1 MQRKFWPLIPVTTMQ
16 PARECHVTSLHRIR
30 AVFTFESLDAGFTDC
45 RSAHFGQPPAP
56 PASSN
61 LLFSRMFSRT
71 AVPGEG
77 LTTWG
82 GPPPPSIRRSRI
94 PAPTQSGHRVMSA

>member
-1 MQRKFWPLIPVTTMQ
+1 MRRKFWPLIPVTTMQ

-30 AVFTFESLDAGFTDC
+30 AVFTFESVDAGFADW

-56 PASSN
+56 PAGSV
-61 LLFSRMFSRT
+61 LLFSRT
-71 AVPGEG
+71 AMPGEG
-77 LTTWG
+77 LTAWG

-94 PAPTQSGHRVMSA
+94 PAPTHSGHRMMSA